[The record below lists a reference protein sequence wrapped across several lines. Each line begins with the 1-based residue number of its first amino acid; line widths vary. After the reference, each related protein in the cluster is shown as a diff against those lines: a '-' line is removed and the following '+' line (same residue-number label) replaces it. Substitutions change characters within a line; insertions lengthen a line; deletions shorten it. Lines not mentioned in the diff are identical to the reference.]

1 MMYMAIFVLLDG
13 LLLLALTVPL
23 LPHWVAYFLLA
34 LSILVIVSGCLIM
47 ELIRT
52 ICPLVII
59 GLQVLILIKIGV

>member
-34 LSILVIVSGCLIM
+34 LSILVIISGCLMI
-47 ELIRT
+47 ENVLQWNKFKQLLNERT
-52 ICPLVII
+52 
-59 GLQVLILIKIGV
+59 KK

>member
-34 LSILVIVSGCLIM
+34 LSILVIVSGCLMI
-47 ELIRT
+47 ENVLQWNKFKQLLNERT
-52 ICPLVII
+52 
-59 GLQVLILIKIGV
+59 KK

>member
-34 LSILVIVSGCLIM
+34 LSILVIVSGCLMI
-47 ELIRT
+47 ENVLQWKKFKQLLNERT
-52 ICPLVII
+52 
-59 GLQVLILIKIGV
+59 KK